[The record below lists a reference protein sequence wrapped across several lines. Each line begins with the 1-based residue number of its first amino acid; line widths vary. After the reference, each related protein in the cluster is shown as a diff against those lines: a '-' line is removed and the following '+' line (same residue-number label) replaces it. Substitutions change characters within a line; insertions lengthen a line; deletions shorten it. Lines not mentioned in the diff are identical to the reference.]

1 MIQKGFQVSVD
12 VIADDPRRS
21 TDLRSMLVPEY
32 VVSCAPLTGK
42 ATVQKACAAAI
53 VSADLRIVENITAI
67 KELLPRLKH
76 VRKRVFII
84 DQKERLFAAQAYALG
99 ATHVLVNPVGK
110 KSLIATLADPGA
122 PLAPV
127 APATGDAR
135 EVASGGAAAIASMF
149 SSVLTGGTID
159 VAAAKSAAGRIA
171 DSIAEDGLSNWLDT
185 VRRHHEGT
193 YQHCLLVMGVA
204 VDFGLSLGLAKADIE
219 RLHTAAMFHDIGKA
233 KIPLAVLDKPG
244 RLDPQE
250 RSLIET
256 HPAAGHEVLKGT
268 SGISAEVLDA
278 VRHHHEYLDGSGYPD
293 ALCAESISDIVRML
307 TISDIFAALIE
318 ARTYKPQMPRQQAY
332 EILRSMHGKL
342 EVPLLAAFK
351 EVALTR

>member
-1 MIQKGFQVSVD
+1 VSVD
-12 VIADDPRRS
+12 VIADNPRKS
-21 TDLRSMLVPEY
+21 TDLRAMLVPEY
-32 VVSCAPLTGK
+32 AVNCTSLTGS
-42 ATVQKACAAAI
+42 AGVQKGCDAAVVA
-53 VSADLRIVENITAI
+53 ADLRNVENIAAI

-76 VRKRVFII
+76 VRKRVFVI
-84 DQKERLFAAQAYALG
+84 DHKERLFVARAYALG

-110 KSLIATLADPGA
+110 KSLIATLADPGV
-122 PLAPV
+122 PLAPSQ
-127 APATGDAR
+127 PTTGDAR
-135 EVASGGAAAIASMF
+135 DVASGGAAAIESMF
-149 SSVLTGGTID
+149 SSALTGGTID
-159 VAAAKSAAGRIA
+159 VAAAKRAAGRIA
-171 DSIAEDGLSNWLDT
+171 DNIAEDGLSNWLDT

-233 KIPLAVLDKPG
+233 RIPLAVLDKPG

-250 RSLIET
+250 RALIET
-256 HPAAGHEVLKGT
+256 HPAAGYDVLKGT
-268 SGISAEVLDA
+268 SGISPEVLDA

-307 TISDIFAALIE
+307 TLADIFAALVE
-318 ARTYKPQMPRQQAY
+318 ARSYKPGMPREQAY
-332 EILRSMHGKL
+332 EIMRGMHGKL

-351 EVALTR
+351 EVALNR